1 VNPIQLYGVS
11 FLLVIS
17 ASSMLL
23 NDHIFSPI
31 GYVQAASHHRNHYT
45 PPTSDHVNSNSNIKH
60 VNPLPHSILVCCA
73 WNSQF
78 INGVLTYMISG
89 GNAGERQAVN
99 SAANT
104 WMQSVKGLKLI
115 QVPGKS
121 SSDII
126 VGFQSRAAAGSRG
139 GVGSTS
145 SYGDTVG
152 QTSSYFDSSG
162 YIDHV
167 LVTIAT
173 TAFGNSFSPPQ
184 IKQIAMHEIG
194 HTLGLGHANFKGD
207 LMSPVINQESGSIS
221 KCDISGVFDA
231 NQWKLA
237 GSGVTVT
244 PFHPQQDHVNC

>member
-1 VNPIQLYGVS
+1 
-11 FLLVIS
+11 
-17 ASSMLL
+17 MLL

-31 GYVQAASHHRNHYT
+31 GYVQAASHHRNHHT

-78 INGVLTYMISG
+78 TNGVLTYKISG
-89 GNAGERQAVN
+89 GNTGERQAVN

-104 WMQSVKGLKLI
+104 WMQSLKGLRLI
-115 QVPGKS
+115 QVSGKS
-121 SSDII
+121 SSNII
-126 VGFQSRAAAGSRG
+126 VGFQSRGAAASSS
-139 GVGSTS
+139 GVGSVS
-145 SYGDTVG
+145 RYGDTVG
-152 QTSSYFDSSG
+152 QTSTYFDSSG

-167 LVTIAT
+167 LVTLAT
-173 TAFGNSFSPPQ
+173 SAFGKSFPSPQ

-221 KCDISGVFDA
+221 KCDISGVLDA
-231 NQWKLA
+231 NKWKLV
-237 GSGVTVT
+237 GSGVTLT
-244 PFHPQQDHVNC
+244 PIHPLQDHVNC

>member
-1 VNPIQLYGVS
+1 
-11 FLLVIS
+11 
-17 ASSMLL
+17 MLL
-23 NDHIFSPI
+23 NDHFFSPV
-31 GYVQAASHHRNHYT
+31 GYAEAASHYRNIPH
-45 PPTSDHVNSNSNIKH
+45 TSDHANYNSDIKH
-60 VNPLPHSILVCCA
+60 VHPLPHSILVCCA

-78 INGVLTYMISG
+78 TNGELTYKILG
-89 GNAGERQAVN
+89 GNTGERQAVN

-126 VGFQSRAAAGSRG
+126 VEFQSKAASSSSS

-152 QTSSYFDSSG
+152 QTSTYFDSSG
-162 YIDHV
+162 YIDHA

-173 TAFGNSFSPPQ
+173 TAFGNSFSSPQ

-207 LMSPVINQESGSIS
+207 LMSPVINQESGRIS
-221 KCDISGVFDA
+221 KCDISGVLDA

-237 GSGVTVT
+237 GSLVTVT
-244 PFHPQQDHVNC
+244 PFHPQQNHVNC

>member
-1 VNPIQLYGVS
+1 
-11 FLLVIS
+11 
-17 ASSMLL
+17 MLL
-23 NDHIFSPI
+23 NDHFFSPI
-31 GYVQAASHHRNHYT
+31 GYAEAASHHRNNHT
-45 PPTSDHVNSNSNIKH
+45 SPTRGHANTNSNIKH
-60 VNPLPHSILVCCA
+60 FHPLPHSILVCCA

-78 INGVLTYMISG
+78 TYGELTYKILG
-89 GNAGERQAVN
+89 GNTGERQAVN

-104 WMQSVKGLKLI
+104 WMQSVNGLKLI

-126 VGFQSRAAAGSRG
+126 VGFQSKAASSSSS

-152 QTSSYFDSSG
+152 QTSTYFDSSG
-162 YIDHV
+162 YIDHA

-173 TAFGNSFSPPQ
+173 TAFGNSFSSIQ

-221 KCDISGVFDA
+221 KCDISGVLDA
-231 NQWKLA
+231 NRWKLA
-237 GSGVTVT
+237 DSGVTVT

>member
-1 VNPIQLYGVS
+1 
-11 FLLVIS
+11 
-17 ASSMLL
+17 MLL

-31 GYVQAASHHRNHYT
+31 GFVQAASHHRNHHT
-45 PPTSDHVNSNSNIKH
+45 PPTGDHVNSNSNIKH

-78 INGVLTYMISG
+78 TNGVLTYKISG
-89 GNAGERQAVN
+89 GNTVERQAVN

-126 VGFQSRAAAGSRG
+126 VGFQGRAAAGNRG

-152 QTSSYFDSSG
+152 QTSTYFDSSG
-162 YIDHV
+162 YIDHA

-173 TAFGNSFSPPQ
+173 TAFGNSFSSPQ

-237 GSGVTVT
+237 GSRVTVT
-244 PFHPQQDHVNC
+244 PFHPQLDHVNC